1 MIAFDI
7 MKKIFQVI
15 HVMQN
20 PNTVSVCFFYNLSL
34 FIVIPTIFKNYVYLC
49 LRKAAPALSSDRPK
63 IGSGTG

>member
-7 MKKIFQVI
+7 MIKIFQVI
-15 HVMQN
+15 QVMWN

-34 FIVIPTIFKNYVYLC
+34 FIVIPTIFKNYVYC

>member
-49 LRKAAPALSSDRPK
+49 LRKAAPALGSNRPK